1 MGQAP
6 SASCGKKVY
15 NIDPSSSPRMFI
27 SPTDTSVRGGY
38 VIDDPLSIQVPTTF
52 PTCVPT
58 SVTHRDRSIHIERAI
73 FLISDIFWPDWA
85 IFESYWK
92 QIFLIKE
99 DQIFVWHFA
108 LFWKIHFVVKPSLA
122 WYYSNIWSHLF
133 QCLERL
139 SGAKYSGQLILFI

>member
-1 MGQAP
+1 MP
-6 SASCGKKVY
+6 SLYHYALFACDVLGNRY
-15 NIDPSSSPRMFI
+15 ELD
-27 SPTDTSVRGGY
+27 
-38 VIDDPLSIQVPTTF
+38 VITCR
-52 PTCVPT
+52 CVPT

-99 DQIFVWHFA
+99 DQIFVWHLA